1 MKFYA
6 KLNLRFY
13 VAAFFLLVLVL
24 IGWYGIYFL
33 NANQILMEDNTPMD
47 AGTKLIFSGIL
58 GVVVA
63 SWTVSLLAM
72 LRQMVRGYAFS
83 MDSGGIYKTVT
94 FWQVLAFVFVIP
106 VKEIPRDAI
115 ESFSDNKETGAV
127 ELSINKSKLDVSSI
141 LRPFASKKYR
151 LFAGFT
157 KESPREIKVQF
168 HKYNARG

>member
-6 KLNLRFY
+6 KLNSQFY
-13 VAAFFLLVLVL
+13 VAALFLLLLVL

-47 AGTKLIFSGIL
+47 AGTKLIFSVIL
-58 GVVVA
+58 GIVVV
-63 SWTVSLLAM
+63 SWTLSLFTM
-72 LRQMVRGYAFS
+72 IRQMVRGYAFS

-115 ESFSDNKETGAV
+115 ESFSDNKDTGAV
-127 ELSINKSKLDVSSI
+127 ELAINKSKLDMSPI

-151 LFAGFT
+151 FFAGFT
-157 KESPREIKVQF
+157 KESPREIKAQF